1 MKINKIEKIDEHF
14 LGVKA
19 ESIFKAL
26 KKDKLVGIKRSE
38 IENLLKKYSLEDVY
52 DYLRTRYRKRNYF
65 LIYIILFFAI
75 SSLLAIV
82 SLFQYFFNTAINFS
96 NYLNFEYYYQLVTL
110 DYFIILLF
118 FLLILTFLLILRE
131 IGIYLR
137 RLK

>member
-14 LGVKA
+14 LDVKA

-65 LIYIILFFAI
+65 LIYIILFFVI

-110 DYFIILLF
+110 DYFIISLF

>member
-1 MKINKIEKIDEHF
+1 MKTNKIEKIDEYF
-14 LGVKA
+14 LDVKA

-26 KKDKLVGIKRSE
+26 KKDKFIGIKRSE

-52 DYLRTRYRKRNYF
+52 DDLRTRYRKRNYF

-75 SSLLAIV
+75 SALLSIV
-82 SLFQYFFNTAINFS
+82 SLFQYFFNEAINFS

-110 DYFIILLF
+110 DYFIISLV